1 MAILFLQMDK
11 QGTFKSLK
19 NGLLNGKEQFILT
32 VYPNVDYAFIVALIL
47 ILEEIKT
54 QKNWG
59 F

>member
-19 NGLLNGKEQFILT
+19 NGLLNNKEQFILT

>member
-19 NGLLNGKEQFILT
+19 NGLLNNKEQFILT

-47 ILEEIKT
+47 ILEVIKT